1 MRIISLLDDK
11 VGDLIYIDR
20 EKIGTCHVV
29 MEIFGFRSRSNFWQ
43 GWGDAWDVLIT
54 VDCSKCE
61 RQGHNLFYVDN
72 TVQVRG
78 GLRGTLGEE

>member
-54 VDCSKCE
+54 VDFFCKILLTDICDTCKME
-61 RQGHNLFYVDN
+61 AN
-72 TVQVRG
+72 
-78 GLRGTLGEE
+78 